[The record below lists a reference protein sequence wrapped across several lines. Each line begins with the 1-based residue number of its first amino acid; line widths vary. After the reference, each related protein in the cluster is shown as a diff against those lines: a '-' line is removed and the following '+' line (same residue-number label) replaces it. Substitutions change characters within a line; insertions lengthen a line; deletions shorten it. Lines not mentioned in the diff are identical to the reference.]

1 MKQSLAA
8 AAQESNTATHR
19 CISLRVLSKS
29 LILSMLR
36 NCGQFLTYSE
46 RKKPHVV
53 WLFPLQ
59 SVLIQAAALCLEF
72 SSNNNGGKA
81 SGEDFSTQRV
91 AKSFPS
97 RTSYEYLRWKAV
109 FAPIIVVAIHN
120 SAENSLQN
128 TK

>member
-1 MKQSLAA
+1 MRQSLAA

-19 CISLRVLSKS
+19 SISLRVLSKS

-59 SVLIQAAALCLEF
+59 SVLIHAAALWPEF
-72 SSNNNGGKA
+72 SSNNNGGKW
-81 SGEDFSTQRV
+81 SGEDFSTQSVRIFDSEH
-91 AKSFPS
+91 AQKSRGFLTCGKILS
-97 RTSYEYLRWKAV
+97 D
-109 FAPIIVVAIHN
+109 
-120 SAENSLQN
+120 
-128 TK
+128 